1 MGLDIRLFEADGSR
15 SVRCRW
21 TLLEA
26 DIEYV
31 TAPAGRKGA
40 ARPELEKFHPL
51 KMLPAAVIDG
61 KPMIESAAI
70 ATYIADL
77 APEKNLIG
85 KSGTW
90 ARALHDQWVSF
101 ALTQMEAWLW
111 SSARNRFVLPEEERV
126 PAVFKQNGEAYQR
139 AAAVV
144 DKALADDDFLVENR
158 FSVTDIIV
166 GYTVNWGRRA
176 ELNDDLP
183 NLGRYLERLWQR
195 PHCTLSKD

>member
-1 MGLDIRLFEADGSR
+1 MDIRLFEADGSR

-26 DIEYV
+26 DIDFEP
-31 TAPAGRKGA
+31 APAGRKGS
-40 ARPELEKFHPL
+40 ARPELEKIHPL
-51 KMLPAAVIDG
+51 KMLPAALFDG

-77 APEKNLIG
+77 APEKNLIAMP
-85 KSGTW
+85 GTW

-111 SSARNRFVLPEEERV
+111 STARNTFVLPEEDRV
-126 PAVFKQNGEAYQR
+126 PAVFKQNSEAYQR
-139 AAAVV
+139 AAAVM
-144 DKALADDDFLVENR
+144 DQALGEDDYLVENR
-158 FSVTDIIV
+158 FSVTDIIA

-176 ELNDDLP
+176 NQNDDLP
-183 NLGRYLERLWQR
+183 NLRSYLERLWQR
-195 PHCTLSKD
+195 PHCTLSKA

>member
-1 MGLDIRLFEADGSR
+1 MEAGIDY
-15 SVRCRW
+15 
-21 TLLEA
+21 E
-26 DIEYV
+26 

-51 KMLPAAVIDG
+51 KMLPAAVFDG
-61 KPMIESAAI
+61 KPLIESAAI

-77 APEKNLIG
+77 APEKNLIA

-90 ARALHDQWVSF
+90 ARALHDQWVNF

-111 SSARNRFVLPEEERV
+111 STARNKFVLPEEERV

-144 DKALADDDFLVENR
+144 DKALAEDDYLVENR

-176 ELNDDLP
+176 ELNDALP
-183 NLGRYLERLWQR
+183 NLKRYLERLWQR

>member
-1 MGLDIRLFEADGSR
+1 MVDIRLFEADGSR

-26 DIEYV
+26 GLDFEP
-31 TAPAGRKGA
+31 APAGRKGA

-51 KMLPAAVIDG
+51 KMLPAAVFDG
-61 KPMIESAAI
+61 KPLIESAAV

-77 APEKNLIG
+77 APEKNLIA

-111 SSARNRFVLPEEERV
+111 SSARNTFVLPEDQRV
-126 PAVFKQNGEAYQR
+126 PDVFKQNAEAYQR

-144 DKALADDDFLVENR
+144 DEALSENDFLVENR

-176 ELNDDLP
+176 KLNDDLL
-183 NLGRYLERLWQR
+183 NLGRYLERLWER
-195 PHCTLSKD
+195 PHCTLSKA

>member
-1 MGLDIRLFEADGSR
+1 MDIRLFEADGSR

-26 DIEYV
+26 GIDYE
-31 TAPAGRKGA
+31 TAPAGRNGA
-40 ARPELEKFHPL
+40 ARPELDKVHPL

-61 KPMIESAAI
+61 KPLIESAAI
-70 ATYIADL
+70 ATYIADQ

-85 KSGTW
+85 KPGTW

-111 SSARNRFVLPEEERV
+111 SSARNNFVLPEDERV
-126 PAVFKQNGEAYQR
+126 PAIFKQNSEAYQS

-144 DKALADDDFLVENR
+144 DQALSGDDYLVENR
-158 FSVTDIIV
+158 FTVTDIIV

-176 ELNDDLP
+176 KFNDALP
-183 NLGRYLERLWQR
+183 NLGRYLDRLWER
-195 PHCTLSKD
+195 PHCTLSRN

>member
-1 MGLDIRLFEADGSR
+1 MVDIRLFEADGSR
-15 SVRCRW
+15 SVRCKW

-26 DIEYV
+26 GMEYQS
-31 TAPAGRKGA
+31 APAGLKGE
-40 ARPELEKFHPL
+40 ARGELESVHPM

-61 KPMIESAAI
+61 QPLIESAAI
-70 ATYIADL
+70 ATYIADN
-77 APEKNLIG
+77 APEANLIA
-85 KSGTW
+85 KPGTW

-111 SSARNRFVLPEEERV
+111 SSARNRFVLPKEERV
-126 PAVFKQNGEAYQR
+126 PEVFKQNAEAYQR

-144 DKALADDDFLVENR
+144 DKALAADDYLVENR

-176 ELNDDLP
+176 ELNGDLP

-195 PHCTLSKD
+195 PHCTLTRD